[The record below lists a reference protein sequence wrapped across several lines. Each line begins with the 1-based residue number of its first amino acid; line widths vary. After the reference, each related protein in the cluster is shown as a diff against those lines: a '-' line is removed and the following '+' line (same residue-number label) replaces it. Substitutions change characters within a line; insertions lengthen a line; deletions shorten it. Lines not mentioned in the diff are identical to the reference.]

1 MTPLVLLA
9 LALAA
14 LPALL
19 YLRNTRLF
27 QPPAC
32 SDNALSLPRVSVLI
46 PARNEEQSIRS
57 AVEAVLASAGVE
69 LEVIVLDDHSE
80 DATAE
85 IVRKLASVDSRVRL
99 VHAPPLPV
107 GWCGKQFACYTLSQY
122 ARHPILTFL
131 DADVRLAP
139 DALARMIG
147 FLHSAGAALVSG
159 FPRQETGTPL
169 EKLLI
174 PLINWLLMCYLPI
187 GSMRRSRQPGLGTG
201 CGQWF
206 TTTREAHDAIGGHAA
221 VKASLHDGI
230 KLPRAYRRAGFH
242 TDICD
247 VTELAVCRM
256 YRSADQVWFGLAK
269 NAREGLGAPGL
280 IWVWTLLLFG
290 GHVLPV
296 LLLPLATWMK
306 NWQIGCVIG
315 AIIISYLPRLAATI
329 RFRQS
334 WFGAIFHPVG
344 ILCLLAIQWYAV
356 AREWIGKPVG
366 WKGRAHPAYSET

>member
-1 MTPLVLLA
+1 VLLA

-19 YLRNTRLF
+19 YLRNARLF
-27 QPPAC
+27 RPPPL
-32 SDNALSLPRVSVLI
+32 SDNAVSPPGVSVLI
-46 PARNEEQSIRS
+46 PARNEERSVGAAVQS
-57 AVEAVLASAGVE
+57 VLASAGVE

-85 IVRKLASVDSRVRL
+85 IVRKLAAEDSRVRL
-99 VHAPPLPV
+99 EQAPPLPA
-107 GWCGKQFACYTLSQY
+107 GWCGKQFACYTLSRR
-122 ARHPILTFL
+122 ARHPVLTFL

-139 DALARMIG
+139 DALARMVT
-147 FLHSAGAALVSG
+147 FLRASGADLVSG
-159 FPRQETGTPL
+159 FPRQETGTLL
-169 EKLLI
+169 EKLVI
-174 PLINWLLMCYLPI
+174 PLINWLVMCYLPI

-206 TTTREAHDAIGGHAA
+206 LTTREAYDTTGGHAA

-230 KLPRAYRRAGFH
+230 KLPRAYRRAGFR

-247 VTELAVCRM
+247 ATDLAVCRM
-256 YRSADQVWFGLAK
+256 YHSAAQVWYGLAK

-280 IWVWTLLLFG
+280 IWIWTLLLFG

-296 LLLPLATWMK
+296 LLLPFIGSIET
-306 NWQIGCVIG
+306 WQICCVVG
-315 AIIISYLPRLAATI
+315 AAILSYLPRLAAAV

-334 WFGAIFHPVG
+334 PLGAALHPIG
-344 ILCLLAIQWYAV
+344 ILCLLIIQWYATV
-356 AREWIGKPVG
+356 REWIGKPIG
-366 WKGRAHPAYSET
+366 WKGRAHPAQSEN